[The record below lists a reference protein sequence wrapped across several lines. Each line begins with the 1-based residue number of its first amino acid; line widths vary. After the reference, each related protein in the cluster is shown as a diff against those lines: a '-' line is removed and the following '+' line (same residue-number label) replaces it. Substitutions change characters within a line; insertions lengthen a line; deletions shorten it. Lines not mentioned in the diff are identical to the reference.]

1 MKEYALKE
9 ETETSAKILKKKEH
23 IINAALIVFSRGV
36 KWRAHGANCRRS

>member
-23 IINAALIVFSRGV
+23 IINAALIVFSQEGLN
-36 KWRAHGANCRRS
+36 GARM